1 MTNTLENKQDNFESE
16 CKLINLKYEYQGYT
30 GDEQWAIVSELTE
43 QEIFLKYPEEA
54 GQYMP
59 FVLLSAEQGE
69 VIKDYIQVEDRYR
82 KRRINNE
89 DAFGYDDDLTQRFH
103 SEAAVPDFIEQ
114 QEIDEYYRKRA
125 ELKME
130 LLEKAIAS
138 LTEKQK
144 KYLTLRYLY
153 QKSAREI
160 AREEG
165 IAHQV
170 IDRHILAGVK
180 KFEKVFADFLRK

>member
-1 MTNTLENKQDNFESE
+1 MTNTLENKQDNFKSE
-16 CKLINLKYEYQGYT
+16 CRLINLKYEYQGYT

-54 GQYMP
+54 GQYVP
-59 FVLLSAEQGE
+59 FVLLSVEQGE
-69 VIKDYIQVEDRYR
+69 VIKDYIQIEDRYR

-103 SEAAVPDFIEQ
+103 SEVAVPDFIEQ

-180 KFEKVFADFLRK
+180 KFEKIFADFLRK

>member
-1 MTNTLENKQDNFESE
+1 MTNTFENKQNDFKSE

-54 GQYMP
+54 GQYVP
-59 FVLLSAEQGE
+59 FVLLSVEQGE
-69 VIKDYIQVEDRYR
+69 VIKDYIQIEDRYR
-82 KRRINNE
+82 KRQVNNE
-89 DAFGYDDDLTQRFH
+89 DAFGYDDDLTQGFH
-103 SEAAVPDFIEQ
+103 NEAAVPDFIEQ
-114 QEIDEYYRKRA
+114 QEIDEYYQMRA

-130 LLEKAIAS
+130 LLAKAIAS

-180 KFEKVFADFLRK
+180 KFEKIFGDFLRK

>member
-1 MTNTLENKQDNFESE
+1 MTNTLENKQDNFKSE

-54 GQYMP
+54 GQYVP
-59 FVLLSAEQGE
+59 FVLLSVEQGE

-82 KRRINNE
+82 KRRVNNE

-103 SEAAVPDFIEQ
+103 NEAAVPDFIEQ

-138 LTEKQK
+138 LTDKQK

-180 KFEKVFADFLRK
+180 KFEKVFAEFLRK

>member
-1 MTNTLENKQDNFESE
+1 MTNTLENKQNDFKSE

-59 FVLLSAEQGE
+59 FVLLSVEQGE

-82 KRRINNE
+82 KRRVNNE

-103 SEAAVPDFIEQ
+103 SEVAVPDFIEQ

-138 LTEKQK
+138 LSDKQK